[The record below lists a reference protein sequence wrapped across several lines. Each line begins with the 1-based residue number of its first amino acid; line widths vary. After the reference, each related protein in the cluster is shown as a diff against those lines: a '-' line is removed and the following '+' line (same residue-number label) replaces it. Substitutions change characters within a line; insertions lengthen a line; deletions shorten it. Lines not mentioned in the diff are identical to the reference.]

1 MNEQKEKK
9 MDIIA
14 ELKQLLLK
22 VGVDEGVVKDLTQY
36 LPLAGQVIDSAE
48 YTAFVVAVEE
58 RFGIT
63 IEDDPNKPFVRSLI
77 EFKKLIETK
86 S

>member
-1 MNEQKEKK
+1 

-14 ELKQLLLK
+14 ELKKLLIQ
-22 VGVDEGVVKDLTQY
+22 VGLEENVVKNLTQH

-63 IEDDPNKPFVRSLI
+63 IEDDPDKPFVRSLI
-77 EFKKLIETK
+77 EFKKLIEDK

>member
-1 MNEQKEKK
+1 

-14 ELKQLLLK
+14 ELKQLLIN
-22 VGVDEGVVKDLTQY
+22 VGVEESIVKDLTQY
-36 LPLAGQVIDSAE
+36 LPLAGQVIDSAG

-58 RFGIT
+58 RYGIT

-77 EFKKLIETK
+77 EFKKLIEEKTGVDPQ
-86 S
+86 